1 MLEYHVNTGDVSPFT
16 EQLKTTLLDSTTDC
30 TAGVMTRSPSP
41 NERVNHTNNCSGFIV
56 TSVTLT

>member
-41 NERVNHTNNCSGFIV
+41 NERVNHTNTAQV
-56 TSVTLT
+56 L